1 MEERLVPGAVDQ
13 DTFDRSR
20 RVGWLDLEAVFR
32 SRVLM
37 VGAGALG
44 NEVGKCLALSGFR
57 RITVVD
63 MDHVVGSNLNR
74 CLFFTRE
81 DARAM
86 SKKAEVVARG
96 IEGLSPEVRARAVVG
111 RLEDLPDNF
120 YEGFDIVLGCLDN
133 IASRV
138 HANSHAYHAGRAYVD
153 GGMEGFLGKVMVS
166 LPPDGACVQCGMNRS
181 HSKVASMRFS
191 CTGEGVVFHEP
202 RLAAEITT
210 TSVVSAVMVR
220 ECLKVA
226 SGRTDMVLR
235 NAFYYDGQRNVA
247 EEVEVPLDPR
257 CPNHP
262 PRVLQVSENHITSGS
277 VQ

>member
-1 MEERLVPGAVDQ
+1 MGERLVPGAVDQ

-20 RVGWLDLEAVFR
+20 RVGWLDLDAVFR

-37 VGAGALG
+37 MGAGALG

-74 CLFFTRE
+74 CLFFTQE
-81 DARAM
+81 DVRAR
-86 SKKAEVVARG
+86 SKKAEAVARG
-96 IEGLSPEVRARAVVG
+96 IESLSSEVRARAVVG
-111 RLEDLPDNF
+111 RLEDLPDSF
-120 YEGFDIVLGCLDN
+120 YGGFDIVLGCLDN
-133 IASRV
+133 IAARV
-138 HANSHAYHAGRAYVD
+138 HANSHAYHAGKAYID
-153 GGMEGFLGKVMVS
+153 GGMDGFLGRVMVCI
-166 LPPDGACVQCGMNRS
+166 PPDGPCVQCGMNRS
-181 HSKVASMRFS
+181 HSRVAGMRFS

-210 TSVVSAVMVR
+210 TSVISAVMVR
-220 ECLKVA
+220 ECLKVV
-226 SGRTDMVLR
+226 SGRRDMSLR
-235 NAFYYDGQRNVA
+235 NMFYYDGQRNSG
-247 EEVEVPLDPR
+247 EELEVPLDPR

-262 PRVLQVSENHITSGS
+262 PQTLQVPENHIMSGS

>member
-1 MEERLVPGAVDQ
+1 MEGRLVPGAVDQ
-13 DTFDRSR
+13 DKFDRSR
-20 RVGWLDLEAVFR
+20 RIGWLDLESVFR
-32 SRVLM
+32 SKVLV

-57 RITVVD
+57 RITIVD

-81 DARAM
+81 HAEGM

-96 IEGLSPEVRARAVVG
+96 IEGLYPEARARAVVG
-111 RLEDLPDNF
+111 RLEDLPDSF
-120 YEGFDIVLGCLDN
+120 YDGFDVVLGCLDN
-133 IASRV
+133 IAARL
-138 HANSHAYHAGRAYVD
+138 HANSHAYHAGKAYID
-153 GGMEGFLGKVMVS
+153 GGMEGFLGRVMVC
-166 LPPDGACVQCGMNRS
+166 LPPAGPCVQCGMNRS
-181 HSKVASMRFS
+181 HAKVASMRFS

-220 ECLKVA
+220 ECLKVV
-226 SGRTDMVLR
+226 SGRRDMTMR
-235 NAFYYDGQRNVA
+235 NTFYYDGQRNVA
-247 EEVEVPLDPR
+247 EELEVPLDPR
-257 CPNHP
+257 CPNHLP
-262 PRVLQVSENHITSGS
+262 QMLQVSENHITSGS